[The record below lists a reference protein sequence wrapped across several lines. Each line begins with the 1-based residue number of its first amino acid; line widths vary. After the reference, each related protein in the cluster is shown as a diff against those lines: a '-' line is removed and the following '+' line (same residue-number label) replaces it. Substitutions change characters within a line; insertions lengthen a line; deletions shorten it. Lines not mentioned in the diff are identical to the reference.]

1 MDDDEIDT
9 DFRNRIYN
17 RTLEEQ
23 NSNLWNFKRYYT
35 AASFWGWIDVG
46 TAVLTAVMGAILTYG
61 LAWQRLPLLLMV
73 SLSLLV
79 GTISLVKANQKPG
92 QRSEKLHSV
101 GRSYQELHD
110 EIQNFI
116 ELDLK
121 DGRRDK
127 EWLRNRFEELA
138 AKRHG
143 LKAEAKLSGF
153 WYRWL
158 KWRRGDEIYE
168 EAATTEEE
176 RTLLDPDGFDDNE
189 DGGKNSN

>member
-1 MDDDEIDT
+1 MDDDDVDL

-17 RTLEEQ
+17 RALEEQ

-35 AASFWGWIDVG
+35 AASFWGWVDVG
-46 TAVLTAVMGAILTYG
+46 SAVITAVMGAILTYG
-61 LAWQRLPLLLMV
+61 LAWRTLPLWSMV

-79 GTISLVKANQKPG
+79 GTISLAKANRKPG
-92 QRSEKLHSV
+92 QRSEKLHDM

-110 EIQNFI
+110 DIQNFV

-121 DGRRDK
+121 DGNREK
-127 EWLRNRFEELA
+127 EWLRNRFNELA
-138 AKRHG
+138 SKRHD

-158 KWRRGDEIYE
+158 KWRREDEIYE
-168 EAATTEEE
+168 EAATTDDE
-176 RTLLDPDGFDDNE
+176 RQQLDPDGFNH
-189 DGGKNSN
+189 DGGNDDA